1 MTPQLLKQFWDDSWD
16 ENTPLSTVR
25 EKFANFVREH
35 ERQALQLQIDSLHAL
50 YLQAC
55 GQRDILMDQQRSQI
69 AAIRGKLQ

>member
-16 ENTPLSTVR
+16 EM
-25 EKFANFVREH
+25 
-35 ERQALQLQIDSLHAL
+35 DSLHAL